1 MELWARDR
9 IVIRGH
15 HVGEPDRDCEVREV
29 RGPNAGRHTG
39 FAGATAGTK
48 ASSIQVPTRAS
59 STSNTSQPNLLGRV
73 RLATYREVLIM
84 AVDRIR
90 PPEVVAAVVQTVRGT
105 AAAAGSLR
113 ARLVAIVD
121 GNQFST
127 LAGTRW
133 AGQSVKGPR
142 KVLSLQN
149 GFARRAIREP
159 ARFIQRKDFQCSSP
173 VA

>member
-39 FAGATAGTK
+39 FAGA
-48 ASSIQVPTRAS
+48 QRA
-59 STSNTSQPNLLGRV
+59 PKPLLSRS
-73 RLATYREVLIM
+73 RRERR
-84 AVDRIR
+84 A
-90 PPEVVAAVVQTVRGT
+90 
-105 AAAAGSLR
+105 LR
-113 ARLVAIVD
+113 THR
-121 GNQFST
+121 NP
-127 LAGTRW
+127 
-133 AGQSVKGPR
+133 SVKGPR